1 MKQFIILLSL
11 CVFTLISIGSIAQQS
26 RKKSSAKTGF
36 NAAERPK
43 NLTDDELLELVQ
55 KQTFRYFWDFA
66 HQVSFMARERSN
78 QAFDYGDEVVT
89 TGGTGFG
96 VMAMIVAAE
105 RGWYP
110 RDSVANRLLHMVKFL
125 SKADHYHG
133 VFAHWLNGATG
144 KTIPFSRKDDGGD
157 LVETSFLFQGLLCVR
172 QYFDKNTPLEEELRN
187 RITWL
192 WNDVEWNWHQRDN
205 GNALYWHW
213 SPNHGWSMDFELR
226 GYNEA
231 LITYVLGASA
241 PRFPIDSEVYH
252 KCWAQSSHF
261 KNGKEFYGIKLP
273 LGFDYG
279 GPLFFTHYS
288 YLGLNPKGLKDQ
300 YADYMELNV
309 NQTLINYRHCVENPN
324 RFKGYGENCWG
335 LTASDTY
342 NGYNAHSPDND
353 LGTITP
359 TAALSAFPYTPEQ
372 SMKALKHYY
381 FDLGDKLWSEYGFI
395 DAFNLTQNWY
405 ASSHLAID
413 QGPIIVMIEN
423 HRTGLLWKLFMND
436 PDVQNGLKKLGFSS
450 PAIK

>member
-1 MKQFIILLSL
+1 MKKLSCLWLLAACYSLALPAAFSQTQPEKPVEQFNSASRLL
-11 CVFTLISIGSIAQQS
+11 
-26 RKKSSAKTGF
+26 
-36 NAAERPK
+36 
-43 NLTDDELLELVQ
+43 NLTDEQLLELVQ
-55 KQTFRYFWDFA
+55 RQTFRYFWDFG
-66 HQVSFMARERSN
+66 HPVSHMARERSN
-78 QAFDYGDEVVT
+78 TAFEYGDEVVT

-105 RGWYP
+105 REWVP
-110 RDSVANRLLHMVKFL
+110 RDSVAARLLKMVRFL
-125 SKADHYHG
+125 AKADHYHG
-133 VFAHWLNGATG
+133 VFPHWLNGATG

-157 LVETSFLFQGLLCVR
+157 LVESSFLFQGLLCVR
-172 QYFDKNTPLEEELRN
+172 QYFDRDTPQEKELRN

-192 WNDVEWNWHQRDN
+192 WNDVEWNWHQRDH
-205 GNALYWHW
+205 ALYWHW

-241 PRFPIDSEVYH
+241 PRYPIDPQVYH

-261 KNGKEFYGIKLP
+261 KNEKEFYGIKLS

-288 YLGLNPKGLKDQ
+288 YLGLNPTGLSDR
-300 YADYMELNV
+300 YADYQELNV
-309 NQTLINYRHCVENPN
+309 NQTLINYQHCIKNPN
-324 RFKGYGENCWG
+324 GYKGYGANCWG

-342 NGYNAHSPDND
+342 NGYNAHSPTND

-372 SMKALKHYY
+372 SMKALKHFYY
-381 FDLGDKLWSEYGFI
+381 ELGDKLWSEYGFI
-395 DAFNLTQNWY
+395 DAFNETQNWY

-423 HRTGLLWKLFMND
+423 YRTGLLWKLFMKD
-436 PDVQNGLKKLGFSS
+436 PDIRRGLKKLEFTS
-450 PAIK
+450 PAIGE